1 MNISFTEKQEKYIRD
16 HVASG
21 NYKNASEVV
30 REAMRLHQ
38 EEQDR
43 KLEWLR
49 VEVEKGL
56 NSSSSNMTLD
66 EIFDAAKER
75 AIAFQKLAD

>member
-30 REAMRLHQ
+30 REAMRLHE
-38 EEQDR
+38 EEQNR

-49 VEVEKGL
+49 TEVKKGRDAPDSTR
-56 NSSSSNMTLD
+56 NVLD
-66 EIFDAAKER
+66 ILAD
-75 AIAFQKLAD
+75 KLAEYKAKDS